1 MDRKDIKRVVGD
13 TTHVAQ
19 EKGKDALAQ
28 AQQYLEQAGDYIAP
42 RAQEALTQAQE
53 FVTPLAQDARKK
65 GAALAAHTMDTLQ
78 PKLEDALDKVSPA
91 LEDAYAK
98 LAPAIDAAAEKV
110 QKEVLPRLTELLHE
124 AAELPVVAEA
134 SDRAKATVAALS
146 GELVVPEK
154 KKGNKAAT
162 VAKVVIAG
170 GLLAG
175 VVLAIKKFLEP
186 SDAGW
191 QAHEPSS
198 PYVPTAARTV
208 VDDVEES
215 FTEAKA
221 KVADVAEEAADKVS
235 DAADAVA
242 DKAAEV
248 ADEVAEKVADVAEGD
263 AAPFVDSPYGA
274 GSYVGSEPPAGFVIK
289 GNERS
294 MKFHVVGNG
303 GYERTIA
310 DVWFDS
316 EDAARAAGFTKA
328 QR

>member
-221 KVADVAEEAADKVS
+221 KVADVAEEAADKAS
-235 DAADAVA
+235 DAADA
-242 DKAAEV
+242 
-248 ADEVAEKVADVAEGD
+248 VAEKVADVAEGD